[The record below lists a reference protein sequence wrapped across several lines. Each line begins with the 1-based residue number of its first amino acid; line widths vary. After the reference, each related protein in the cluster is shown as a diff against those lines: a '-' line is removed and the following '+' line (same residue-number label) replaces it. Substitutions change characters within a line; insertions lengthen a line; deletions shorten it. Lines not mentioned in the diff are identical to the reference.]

1 MPLDRHHAFAS
12 GITFPAKSVPRSR
25 LLSRLMGAIS
35 RVLLHWA
42 EPLEIAHVIDTFQ
55 QRTILEPGCRFGLS
69 AWCVNS
75 GPREKIHIGAG
86 TICRGILRCDY
97 FGPRSPSLIIGEG
110 VYIGDDCI
118 ISCAEQIEIGSLT
131 LLAHGVQIFDNDT
144 HPINA
149 TLREKDWRIITG
161 QFPGPRGGIETA
173 PVRIG
178 RRVWIGLNS
187 IVMKGVTIGD
197 NSIVAAGSVVVK
209 DVPDNVIV
217 AGNPAKM
224 VKGIELEE

>member
-1 MPLDRHHAFAS
+1 LDRHHAFAS
-12 GITFPAKSVPRSR
+12 GITYPAKHLPRSG
-25 LLSRLMGAIS
+25 LFSRLVGGLS
-35 RVLLHWA
+35 RVLLRWV
-42 EPLEIAHVIDTFQ
+42 EPLQIVSVIKKFQ
-55 QRTILEPGCRFGLS
+55 EQATLEADCRFGLS

-75 GPREKIHIGAG
+75 GPPENIHIGAG

-97 FGPRSPSLIIGEG
+97 FGPRTPRLIIGKS

-178 RRVWIGLNS
+178 RRAWIGLNC